1 MSSIRKTPEHI
12 LLAYSLLATDTVA
25 ADMVAAAADTA
36 AVGAEAA
43 DTAVEAV
50 PEGAAA
56 VEVAATAAATAAAVS
71 GSDLSGSARGEGR
84 SPGSPGKPV
93 GAIIALAR
101 SCGAPSI
108 AKRTRT
114 LTEESANVARSARA
128 LRCAGAVMAKR
139 GISNNP
145 ENLDRCAFY
154 SQAVERYTSPT
165 AGEGQIRPKA
175 A

>member
-12 LLAYSLLATDTVA
+12 LAAYSLLATDTVA
-25 ADMVAAAADTA
+25 ADTVAAAADTP

-84 SPGSPGKPV
+84 SASVLRIAPGSPGGPKEP
-93 GAIIALAR
+93 IER
-101 SCGAPSI
+101 FYRKTHP
-108 AKRTRT
+108 
-114 LTEESANVARSARA
+114 NPD
-128 LRCAGAVMAKR
+128 R
-139 GISNNP
+139 GIGK
-145 ENLDRCAFY
+145 R
-154 SQAVERYTSPT
+154 SPQRP
-165 AGEGQIRPKA
+165 GPSVCRSRNGQTRNFEQL
-175 A
+175 